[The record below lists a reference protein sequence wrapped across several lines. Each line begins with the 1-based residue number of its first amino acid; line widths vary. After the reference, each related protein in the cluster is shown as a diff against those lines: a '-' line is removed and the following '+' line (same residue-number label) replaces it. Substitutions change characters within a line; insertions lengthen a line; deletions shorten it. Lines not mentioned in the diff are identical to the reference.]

1 MALTIQQK
9 VHRMSETMR
18 KLYSDCPSED
28 AGKRH
33 FYSLLYDAVRFTG
46 ARIVELD
53 NDSLVGYIELAAL
66 VAGRC
71 DLTFMALR
79 TKLIELGFN
88 TAPPS

>member
-1 MALTIQQK
+1 MTLQQK
-9 VHRMSETMR
+9 VFKMSERMR
-18 KLYSDCPSED
+18 SLYVESRAED
-28 AGKRH
+28 STKRH

-53 NDSLVGYIELAAL
+53 NDSLVGYIELAAI

-71 DLTFMALR
+71 DIPFMALR

>member
-1 MALTIQQK
+1 MTIQQK
-9 VHRMSETMR
+9 VHRMSERMR
-18 KLYSDCPSED
+18 QLHDECRTED
-28 AGKRH
+28 ATKRH

-53 NDSLVGYIELAAL
+53 NDSLVGYIELAAI

-71 DLTFMALR
+71 DISFMALR

-88 TAPPS
+88 TAPTS